1 MGGQHASRLQFCQ
14 DMSTYQKEKFVKK
27 SCPFSNPSGFQ
38 NRHSPN
44 SLTLSLRTLP
54 AVVQA
59 RAADGVSTLDHYHRP
74 QRATTWLSGKAS
86 HTHHPTQYCTAAT
99 FNCL

>member
-1 MGGQHASRLQFCQ
+1 MGGQHASRLQ

-38 NRHSPN
+38 SRHSLN

-59 RAADGVSTLDHYHRP
+59 RAADGFSTLDHLPSTSTGYHMALR
-74 QRATTWLSGKAS
+74 
-86 HTHHPTQYCTAAT
+86 
-99 FNCL
+99 